1 MFVKGQSK
9 LFKEDNSIAMRGR
22 AMAIDVKCQNCSG
35 HNLHVLRTAM
45 VDRQANVTM
54 HKYMCV
60 SCGLEFEHFKN

>member
-1 MFVKGQSK
+1 
-9 LFKEDNSIAMRGR
+9 MRGR